1 MQSRSW
7 GVITLAAVAAAL
19 ALPSAALAAPPAN
32 DEIQNATALDIPDID
47 QGTNVD
53 ATSPNEINTP
63 ADPQGGCRSD
73 DTIGPGGTKV
83 AKTVWYTF
91 IGTGEPVTISVNLS
105 GFDTVLF
112 VYSFRNSALVR
123 ETCND
128 DIDAAAGRSESEAV
142 VGAEQGVRYYVQ
154 LGGCCGGTDSETGQ
168 IFLTIFPPPDN
179 DLQANAQPIGLD
191 NTVETFTLGA
201 LEETGERLSCA
212 TGGTRS
218 YAKTVWYRFSVPAL
232 GDVRVTT
239 GGFPTAAALYRAGS
253 FQGCAS
259 AASGNTTLNQPVT
272 PGEYLLQVG
281 GIGDA
286 AAAADGT
293 LHTRVDYTRRT
304 DLDGDGFSPPA
315 DCDEGNAGIHPGA
328 PSVVGNGVK
337 ENCVDDPPDLDK
349 DNDGINDDVDCNDDN
364 PAIHQG
370 AAEILGNKVDE
381 NCDRKVEDYGLIR
394 ARYSYFTR
402 RGHVVRF
409 RVLRVKNIPKGA
421 TLRLTCKGKGC
432 NPKRKY
438 TKRFAKARS
447 SFDLLNRV
455 RRHRLRKGAVVEI
468 RITSPGKIGRVFRV
482 TALADGNSKDSDRCL
497 RPGAKRT
504 TRCP

>member
-1 MQSRSW
+1 MKSRRW
-7 GVITLAAVAAAL
+7 GVITLAAIVAVL
-19 ALPSAALAAPPAN
+19 VLPAAALAAPPGN
-32 DEIQNATALDIPDID
+32 DEPAGATVLDIPDIV
-47 QGTNVD
+47 QGTNAE
-53 ATSPNEINTP
+53 ATAIPDEFNTT
-63 ADPQGGCRSD
+63 AAGGCRAD
-73 DTIGPGGTKV
+73 DTIGPNGTRV
-83 AKTVWYTF
+83 GKTVWYTF
-91 IGTGEPVTISVNLS
+91 IGTDEPVTISTNLS

-112 VYSFRNSALVR
+112 VYSFAGSTYTPQ
-123 ETCND
+123 TCND
-128 DIDAAAGRSESEAV
+128 DIDADAGRVESEAV
-142 VGAEQGVRYYVQ
+142 LFAEEGVRYYVQ
-154 LGGCCGGTDSETGQ
+154 LGSCCGPTTPESGD
-168 IFLTIFPPPDN
+168 IILTLFPPPDN
-179 DLQANAQPIGLD
+179 DVSANAQAIPLD
-191 NTVETFTLGA
+191 TTVETFTLGA

-212 TGGTRS
+212 TGGTRD
-218 YAKTVWYRFSVPAL
+218 YAKTVWYRFTVPAI

-239 GGFPTAAALYRAGS
+239 GGFPTASALYRAGS

-259 AASGNTTLNQPVT
+259 AASGNTILNQRVS

-281 GIGDA
+281 GVGVAVA
-286 AAAADGT
+286 AGDGT
-293 LHTRVDYTRRT
+293 LHTRVDFTRDT
-304 DLDGDGFSPPA
+304 DLDDDGHSPPA
-315 DCDEGNAGIHPGA
+315 DCDDGNAAIHPGA

-370 AAEILGNKVDE
+370 AAEILGNKIDE

-409 RVLRVKNIPKGA
+409 RILRVTNIPKGA
-421 TLRLTCKGKGC
+421 TLRLSCKGKGC

-438 TKRFAKARS
+438 TRRFTKTRS
-447 SFDLLNRV
+447 SFDLTRRV

-482 TALADGNSKDSDRCL
+482 TALANGNSKDSDRCL